1 MASVP
6 QPSREQTSETRPSLA
21 IFRPAPQSDGTE
33 LTGTD
38 PTGTD
43 PTGTVSDVANLRV
56 GIVAGWGEYPGKVAN
71 AVRALGGSVTIA
83 AIRDHASE
91 ELNTLADHMK
101 WFGVCKLGAMQRF
114 FAEHDVERVCLAGK
128 LFKDRIL
135 FHGLGWVQHAPD
147 LECMRTMIRPLFSK
161 HGSTTDDT
169 LLGAVVASFERR
181 AMKVVPG
188 TDYATDLIAQTGLLT
203 QCRPSR
209 SVMSDIDFGWDIA
222 KQMGGLDI
230 GQSITVK
237 NRTVL
242 SVEAVEGTDACIERT
257 GMLCPMGHWSLVK
270 VAKPQQD
277 MRFDLP
283 TIGPQTIERMAK
295 AGGRAIAIEAGKTIL
310 IDRTRTLA
318 LADRYRIAILS
329 R

>member
-6 QPSREQTSETRPSLA
+6 KPTSTEVSNSRPGLA
-21 IFRPAPQSDGTE
+21 IFRPTPNANFNESND
-33 LTGTD
+33 L
-38 PTGTD
+38 
-43 PTGTVSDVANLRV
+43 VAKAQGVNAENLRV
-56 GIVAGWGEYPGKVAN
+56 GIVAGWGEYPGKVAR
-71 AVRALGGSVTIA
+71 AVQALGGTVTIA
-83 AIRDHASE
+83 AIRNHASE
-91 ELNTLADHMK
+91 ELHSLADQMK

-114 FAEHDVERVCLAGK
+114 FAEHDVDRVCLAGK

-147 LECMRTMIRPLFSK
+147 LECIRTMIRPLFSK
-161 HGSTTDDT
+161 NGSTTDDT

-181 AMKVVPG
+181 GMNVVPG
-188 TDYATDLIAQTGLLT
+188 TDYATDLIAQTGILT
-203 QCRPSR
+203 QCKPNR
-209 SVMSDIDFGWDIA
+209 SVISDIDFGWDIA
-222 KQMGGLDI
+222 KHMGGLDI

-257 GMLCPMGHWSLVK
+257 GILCPMGHWSLVK

-295 AGGRAIAIEAGKTIL
+295 AGGRAIAIEAGKTIV
-310 IDRTRTLA
+310 IDRPRTLA
-318 LADRYRIAILS
+318 LANHHRISILS

>member
-6 QPSREQTSETRPSLA
+6 KPSSTEASRSRPSLA
-21 IFRPAPQSDGTE
+21 IFRPATNSHAAEPHAE
-33 LTGTD
+33 
-38 PTGTD
+38 
-43 PTGTVSDVANLRV
+43 NLRV
-56 GIVAGWGEYPGKVAN
+56 GIVAGWGEYPGKVAS
-71 AVRALGGSVTIA
+71 AVRARGGSVTIA

-91 ELNTLADHMK
+91 ELHSLADQMK

-114 FAEHDVERVCLAGK
+114 FAEHNVDQVCLAGK

-147 LECMRTMIRPLFSK
+147 LECVRTMVRPLFSK

-169 LLGAVVASFERR
+169 LLGAVVASFERLG
-181 AMKVVPG
+181 MSVVPG

-203 QCRPSR
+203 QCRPTR
-209 SVMSDIDFGWDIA
+209 SVMSDIEFGWDIA
-222 KQMGGLDI
+222 KRMGGLDI

-257 GMLCPMGHWSLVK
+257 GILCPMGHWSLVK

-283 TIGPQTIERMAK
+283 TIGPQTIDRMAK
-295 AGGRAIAIEAGKTIL
+295 AGGRAIAIEAGKTIV

-318 LADRYRIAILS
+318 LANRHRIAILS

>member
-6 QPSREQTSETRPSLA
+6 KPTSTEVSNSRPGLA
-21 IFRPAPQSDGTE
+21 IFRPTPNANFNESND
-33 LTGTD
+33 L
-38 PTGTD
+38 
-43 PTGTVSDVANLRV
+43 VAKAQGVNAENLRV
-56 GIVAGWGEYPGKVAN
+56 GIVAGWGEYPGKVAR
-71 AVRALGGSVTIA
+71 AVQALGGTVTIA
-83 AIRDHASE
+83 AIRNHASE
-91 ELNTLADHMK
+91 ELHSLADQMK

-114 FAEHDVERVCLAGK
+114 FAEHDVDRVCLAGK

-147 LECMRTMIRPLFSK
+147 LECIRTMIRPLFSK
-161 HGSTTDDT
+161 NGSTTDDT

-181 AMKVVPG
+181 GMNVVPG
-188 TDYATDLIAQTGLLT
+188 TDYATDLIAQTGILT
-203 QCRPSR
+203 QCKPNR

-222 KQMGGLDI
+222 KHMGGLDI

-257 GMLCPMGHWSLVK
+257 GILCPMGHWSLVK

-295 AGGRAIAIEAGKTIL
+295 AGGRAIAIEAGKTIV
-310 IDRTRTLA
+310 IDRPRTLA
-318 LADRYRIAILS
+318 LANHHRISILS